1 MSARL
6 IKVAAFY
13 LVAGVAMGIVMGI
26 THEFVLAPVHAHINL
41 LGWAT
46 LAIIGVIYHAYPAA
60 GETRLATVHF
70 WFHNTALPV
79 FMVGLGFNPFLAAVL
94 CLIANTSPVAYGG
107 LGTPIIVL
115 SGVTDLPGNTLSVM
129 AGHQLPI
136 LSLIVPAYM
145 VRCSGNVASLLSSVE
160 FVWVESLTGVPVRRA
175 MSSLTYPTPCTRPRY
190 AP

>member
-13 LVAGVAMGIVMGI
+13 LVAGVTMGIVMGI

-70 WFHNTALPV
+70 WIHNTALPV
-79 FMVGLGFNPFLAAVL
+79 FMVGLGFALTGHEAFLPVTIVGALGVAIGIVVFAVN
-94 CLIANTSPVAYGG
+94 IWRTVEPVARKPA
-107 LGTPIIVL
+107 LG
-115 SGVTDLPGNTLSVM
+115 
-129 AGHQLPI
+129 
-136 LSLIVPAYM
+136 VPA
-145 VRCSGNVASLLSSVE
+145 A
-160 FVWVESLTGVPVRRA
+160 RA
-175 MSSLTYPTPCTRPRY
+175 AT
-190 AP
+190 

>member
-60 GETRLATVHF
+60 GETRLASVHF
-70 WFHNTALPV
+70 WIHNTALPV
-79 FMVGLGFNPFLAAVL
+79 FMVGLGFALTGHEAFLPVTIAGALGVAIGIVVFAVNLWRTVGSAAHKP
-94 CLIANTSPVAYGG
+94 T
-107 LGTPIIVL
+107 LGTPI
-115 SGVTDLPGNTLSVM
+115 
-129 AGHQLPI
+129 A
-136 LSLIVPAYM
+136 
-145 VRCSGNVASLLSSVE
+145 
-160 FVWVESLTGVPVRRA
+160 RA
-175 MSSLTYPTPCTRPRY
+175 AT
-190 AP
+190 